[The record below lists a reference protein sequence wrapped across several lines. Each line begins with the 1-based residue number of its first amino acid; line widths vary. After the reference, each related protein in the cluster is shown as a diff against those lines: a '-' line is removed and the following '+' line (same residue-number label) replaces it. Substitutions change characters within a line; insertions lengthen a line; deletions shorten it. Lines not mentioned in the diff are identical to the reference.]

1 MRANV
6 LVISVWEPYATH
18 MGSNEVRAEVAAR
31 VRSALGTQGRSQL
44 SLSLEV
50 GIPNTTLARKLAGH
64 IDFTVSEVYAI
75 AQALHLPGSD
85 LLPETLTGK
94 RGRR

>member
-1 MRANV
+1 MIANV
-6 LVISVWEPYATH
+6 LALSVWEPYATH
-18 MGSNEVRAEVAAR
+18 MGSREVRAEVAER
-31 VRSALGTQGRSQL
+31 VKSAMKSQGRSQL

-64 IDFTVSEVYAI
+64 IDFTVSEVFAI

-85 LLPETLTGK
+85 LLPETFTGK
-94 RGRR
+94 RGHR